1 MINLIAHILPPVS
14 QHKGQ
19 DMEARVRFI
28 FMMIVMIFIACF
40 FLFFSFHQ
48 KYSYHKAGQRLKA
61 HARVIADS
69 LWRYEK
75 GEPVAYLHL
84 AARSNDYKR
93 VVVVDEFGNEFVSII
108 NPDDG
113 RSDFLLTALGL
124 LPVHPLETDILHN
137 EAAIG
142 KIMADWQSRAV
153 FIYFYIAVCLGLSL
167 IGIWFFLNLILAKK
181 TLEARVLERTSALEE
196 SRERLQQL
204 RNYLSNIIDSMP
216 SVLVGVDRDGRVTQW
231 NKKAALVTGIPSEE
245 AVGRAVEKVYP
256 QLADEMDRVRR
267 AILTR
272 REQSSKKKA
281 RMQGKDQRYEDITV
295 YPLIADDATGAV
307 IRIDDVTEQIRL
319 EEMMVQSEKMLS
331 VGGLAAGMAHEINN
345 PLAGIIQTAGVMKN
359 RLTNLDMPANQRA
372 ANEIGIPLDGIRAF
386 MEKREIPSMI
396 AALNESGRRVAEI
409 VSNMLSFARKAD
421 AGFSSHDPR
430 QLMDKI
436 LELAAT
442 EYDLKKQYDFKS
454 IKIIKEYEA
463 DLPMVPCEGAKI
475 QQVILNLLRNGAQ
488 AMQEADPDKTGQPCF
503 ILRLFPEKG
512 TGILVMEVADNGPG
526 MDEAVCRRVFEPFFT
541 TKPPGVG
548 TGLGLSVSYFIIT
561 QNHGGTMDVKSS
573 PGKGTT
579 FTIRLPLERGGGKP

>member
-28 FMMIVMIFIACF
+28 FMMIVMVFIACF

-93 VVVVDEFGNEFVSII
+93 VAVTDEFGNEFASII
-108 NPDDG
+108 NPEAG
-113 RSDFLLTALGL
+113 RAEHLMTALGL
-124 LPVHPLETDILHN
+124 LPVHFLETEIRYN
-137 EAAIG
+137 GAAIG
-142 KIMADWQSRAV
+142 KMMVDWQSRAV
-153 FIYFYIAVCLGLSL
+153 FVYFYITICLFFFL
-167 IGIWFFLNLILAKK
+167 IGVWFFLNLVVAKK
-181 TLEARVLERTSALEE
+181 TLEARVMERTSDLEE
-196 SRERLQQL
+196 SRERLRQL

-231 NKKAALVTGIPSEE
+231 NKKAALVTGISSEE
-245 AVGRAVEKVYP
+245 AAGQAVEKVYP
-256 QLADEMDRVRR
+256 QLAGEMDRVRR
-267 AILTR
+267 AILSR
-272 REQSSKKKA
+272 REQSSKKQA
-281 RMQGKDQRYEDITV
+281 RIQGKDPLYEDITV

-345 PLAGIIQTAGVMKN
+345 PLAGIIQTASVMKN
-359 RLTNLDMPANQRA
+359 RLTDLNMPANQRA
-372 ANEIGIPLDGIRAF
+372 AKEIGIPLDGIRAF
-386 MEKREIPSMI
+386 MEKREIPPML
-396 AALNESGRRVAEI
+396 AALSDSGRRVAEI

-454 IKIIKEYEA
+454 INIIKEYEA
-463 DLPMVPCEGAKI
+463 GLPMVPCEGGKI

-488 AMQEADPDKTGQPCF
+488 AMQEADPEKTGLPCF
-503 ILRLFPEKG
+503 ILRLFQEKEM
-512 TGILVMEVADNGPG
+512 LVMEVEDNGPG

-561 QNHGGTMDVKSS
+561 QNHGGTMDVKSA

-579 FTIRLPLERGGGKP
+579 FMIRLPLERGGSKP